1 MLRVSS
7 IGIENLRSLAN
18 TELIQLKPITIL
30 VGRNSSGKSTFARI
44 FPLLKQSAEASKKG
58 PLLWWGRLVDFGSF
72 EDAVS
77 RYAPDQSITL
87 KFAIDTKPE
96 EFRSVSR
103 RSVGRLSL
111 VRLVSTGS
119 VLVNTTIRRGIN
131 SAYVSRIELNAFGN
145 NALAELDEHGFVTQI
160 TSGSYKWTKSNQVIF
175 YASQDKILPTPTC
188 YKAASTDTNNTTYW
202 EPHDVFRLEQTR
214 ILRQFLHGN
223 TTEEKARQLAD
234 KIPIGSNS
242 DIYQSLCQ
250 ISNPPS
256 FRENLLS
263 QTVNGYF
270 FRRLCDVS
278 FASHLESVL
287 DLIGSA
293 LKNFSEEVIYLE
305 PLRANAQ
312 RYYRQQ
318 SLAVGEIDSKGEN
331 IAMFLDNLNW
341 SQLNDL
347 NDWMEGH
354 FGIRVTPSKQ
364 GGHISLKI
372 KQSAGGGEANIADM
386 GFGFSQMLPIA
397 VQLWAATLKTTNSA
411 PWHRDPVRPTIV
423 IEQPELHLHP
433 DYQAKIADV
442 FVAALGLEDSETAK
456 NRSTINIVAETH
468 SADLIN
474 RIGALVAEKKVPA
487 DAIQVVLFDQ
497 PNSQSPSS
505 LTIAQFDNDGVL
517 TNWPTGFFTPSVYA
531 Q

>member
-7 IGIENLRSLAN
+7 IGVENLRSLAD
-18 TELIQLKPITIL
+18 TKLVQLKPITIL
-30 VGRNSSGKSTFARI
+30 VGRNSSGKSTFARL

-72 EDAVS
+72 EDAVN
-77 RYAPDQSITL
+77 RHAADQSISL
-87 KFAIDTKPE
+87 KFAIETKPE

-111 VRLVSTGS
+111 VRLVSTGT
-119 VLVNTTIRRGIN
+119 VFVKATIRRGNN
-131 SAYVSRIELNAFGN
+131 SAYISKMEIDAFEN
-145 NALAELDEHGFVTQI
+145 NASIELDEHGFATEI
-160 TSGSYKWTKSNQVIF
+160 TSGSFKWTKSNQVMF
-175 YASQDKILPTPTC
+175 FAPQDKIFPTPTC

-202 EPHDVFRLEQTR
+202 EPHDVFRAEQTR
-214 ILRQFLHGN
+214 LLRQFLHGN
-223 TTEEKARQLAD
+223 TAEEKVRQLVD
-234 KIPIGSNS
+234 KIPIGSKS
-242 DIYQSLCQ
+242 DIYHSLSQ
-250 ISNPPS
+250 INNPPS
-256 FRENLLS
+256 FRENLLL
-263 QTVNGYF
+263 QGQNGYY
-270 FRRLCDVS
+270 FRKLCDVS

-341 SQLNDL
+341 NELTDL

-354 FGIRVTPSKQ
+354 FGIRVKPSKQ
-364 GGHISLKI
+364 GGHISLRI
-372 KQSAGGGEANIADM
+372 QQSADGGETNIADM

-397 VQLWAATLKTTNSA
+397 IQLWAATLKTANNA
-411 PWHRDPVRPTIV
+411 PWNRELSRPTIV

-433 DYQAKIADV
+433 DYQAKLADV
-442 FVAALGLEDSETAK
+442 FVAALGLE
-456 NRSTINIVAETH
+456 STDATKGRPKIQIIAETH
-468 SADLIN
+468 SAELIN
-474 RIGALVAEKKVPA
+474 RIGALVAEKKITP
-487 DAIQVVLFDQ
+487 DDIQVVLFDQ
-497 PNSQSPSS
+497 ADAKSPST
-505 LTIAQFDNDGVL
+505 LTISKFDADGVL
-517 TNWPTGFFTPSVYA
+517 TDWPTGFFTPSVYA

>member
-7 IGIENLRSLAN
+7 IGIENLRSLAD
-18 TELIQLKPITIL
+18 TRLIQLKPITIL
-30 VGRNSSGKSTFARI
+30 VGRNSSGKSTFARL

-77 RYAPDQSITL
+77 RYAPDESITL

-96 EFRSVSR
+96 EFRSISR

-119 VLVNTTIRRGIN
+119 VVIKATIKRGKN
-131 SAYVSRIELNAFGN
+131 SAYVSKIELDAFGN
-145 NALAELDEHGFVTQI
+145 SAFIQLDEHGFATEI
-160 TSGSYKWTKSNQVIF
+160 SSGSYKWSKGSQVIF

-202 EPHDVFRLEQTR
+202 EPHDVFRIEQAK
-214 ILRQFLHGN
+214 ILRYFLHGN
-223 TTEEKARQLAD
+223 TAEEKVRQLAD

-242 DIYQSLCQ
+242 DVYNSLCQ
-250 ISNPPS
+250 ITNPQS
-256 FRENLLS
+256 FRENLLHH
-263 QTVNGYF
+263 TVDGYT

-278 FASHLESVL
+278 FASHLESMM

-293 LKNFSEEVIYLE
+293 LKTFSEEVIYLE

-331 IAMFLDNLNW
+331 IAMFLDNLSW
-341 SQLNDL
+341 SQLKDL
-347 NDWMEGH
+347 NDWMEKH

-372 KQSAGGGEANIADM
+372 KQSASGGETNIADM

-442 FVAALGLEDSETAK
+442 FVAALGLEDSDATKA
-456 NRSTINIVAETH
+456 RSKINIVAETH

-474 RIGALVAEKKVPA
+474 RIGALVAEKTISP
-487 DAIQVVLFDQ
+487 DAVQVILFDQ
-497 PNSQSPSS
+497 PNPQSSS
-505 LTIAQFDNDGVL
+505 TLTIAQFDADGVL
-517 TNWPTGFFTPSVYA
+517 TNWPTGFFTPSVYTH
-531 Q
+531 